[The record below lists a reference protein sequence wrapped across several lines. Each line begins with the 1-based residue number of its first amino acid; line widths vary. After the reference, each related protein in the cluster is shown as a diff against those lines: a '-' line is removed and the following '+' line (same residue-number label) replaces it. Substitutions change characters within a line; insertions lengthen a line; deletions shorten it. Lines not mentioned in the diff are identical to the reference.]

1 MSDAL
6 VELLA
11 PTLQKLIVVGVFTV
25 VGFVVK
31 WIDGKTK
38 DTRLHDYWQIL
49 KSQTT
54 TAVMAAIQTS
64 VEGIKQQYK
73 DGKLTET
80 EYKSA
85 LVKVKASVI
94 KSVKDTFP
102 ENGVKLFNKANIDL
116 DTAIDNLIEEG
127 ILTKNMIR

>member
-85 LVKVKASVI
+85 LVKVKTGVI

>member
-11 PTLQKLIVVGVFTV
+11 PTVQKLIVVGVFTV

-102 ENGVKLFNKANIDL
+102 ENGVKLFNKANIVL